1 MSVFPS
7 GQTFL
12 TNVATYFQFLVNAET
27 PQVAALAAQG
37 GTFTLTEDTPL
48 AVADT
53 AVTADSL
60 ILIGLKTVGGTV
72 GALPAVQSLTAGTGF
87 SIKGTSGDT
96 SVYTYLILG

>member
-1 MSVFPS
+1 MFPS
-7 GQTFL
+7 GQKL
-12 TNVATYFQFLVNAET
+12 LSNVATAFQFLVAT
-27 PQVAALAAQG
+27 AGPQAAAVSAKG
-37 GTFTLTEDTPL
+37 GTFTLTEATLL

-87 SIKGTSGDT
+87 GVKGTASDT
-96 SVYTYLILG
+96 SVYTYLIIG